1 MTPLLPGAT
10 IGVLGGGQLGRML
23 ALEAR
28 RMGYRVAV
36 LDPDPAGPGA
46 QLADELVQGAWD
58 DAAAALELARRCD
71 VITLETEHIPASVIE
86 ALEPVCPVRP
96 GATTMAVIQDRLRQ
110 REFLARHQLPQAPHR
125 GVGNLAALEAALAEL
140 GAPAIL
146 KTRRFGYDG
155 RGQARVEAPAGCAA
169 AWEAIGAQPAMLEGY
184 IDFRCEVSVVLARD
198 AAGRVAAWPLAENE
212 HRRHVLHL
220 TVAPARLPAALAAD
234 AVALATRV
242 AEALDYVGVLAVEMF
257 VTGDGG
263 LLVNEVAPRVHNSG
277 HYTFG
282 ASVTSQFEQHLRAIC
297 GLPLGDPA
305 LPRPAVMLNLLGD
318 LWARGEPDWGQVFR
332 HPGAKLHLYGK
343 AAARPGRKMGH
354 VVVTDDGLDRAL
366 AISAAIHA
374 ALERHAGIA
383 PSTSAPHPRPA
394 PISSAS

>member
-1 MTPLLPGAT
+1 MKPLLPGAT

-58 DAAAALELARRCD
+58 DAAAALELARRSD
-71 VITLETEHIPASVIE
+71 VITLETEHIPAGVIA

-96 GATTMAVIQDRLRQ
+96 GSATMAVIQDRLRQ
-110 REFLARHQLPQAPHR
+110 RAFLSRHGLPQAPHR
-125 GVGNLAALEAALAEL
+125 EVGSLAELEVALAEL
-140 GAPAIL
+140 GAPSIL

-155 RGQARVEAPAGCAA
+155 RGQARVQAAEGCSA
-169 AWEAIGAQPAMLEGY
+169 AWEAIGGQPAILEGF
-184 IDFRCEVSVVLARD
+184 IDFHCEVSVVLARD
-198 AAGRVAAWPLAENE
+198 VAGRVAAWPLAENE

-220 TVAPARLPAALAAD
+220 TIAPARLPAPLAD
-234 AVALATRV
+234 EAVAMATRV

-257 VTGDGG
+257 VTRDGG

-282 ASVTSQFEQHLRAIC
+282 ASATSQFEQHLRAVC
-297 GLPLGDPA
+297 GLPLGEPA

-318 LWARGEPDWGQVFR
+318 VWAAGEPDWGLVFR

-343 AAARPGRKMGH
+343 AEARPGRKMGH
-354 VVVTDDGLDRAL
+354 VVVTDDELERAL
-366 AISAAIHA
+366 AISGEIHA
-374 ALERHAGIA
+374 ALEQHAGIA
-383 PSTSAPHPRPA
+383 PSTIAPDPSSA